1 MIYKILNVAGRN
13 YNDSLKKKN
22 MTVKIDNDG
31 KSIIMTIYD
40 EELDDK
46 MSILVDHRMKK
57 LFKEILNG
65 E

>member
-57 LFKEILNG
+57 VFKEILNG